1 MSRVR
6 FLYSEKSELVHGDKG
21 TVVFFGKDENNKLLI
36 EVAWD
41 SGSKASLGED
51 DYWENISDT
60 E

>member
-1 MSRVR
+1 VSRVR
-6 FLYSEKSELVHGDKG
+6 FLYSENSELVSGDEG

-41 SGSKASLGED
+41 SGSNASLGED